1 MKTRRWAMQPVSDRY
16 GRKPPHLARSF
27 FSFGIP
33 TKDWYVVIFAPP
45 ESRSYAECKIKPATC
60 PITSVLAYNGGG
72 GNPPSGGIHVV
83 TETKRRNSAF
93 AGGAVSDSRFHW
105 DRLRSAL
112 PKDHCALCVD
122 SRESLRE

>member
-1 MKTRRWAMQPVSDRY
+1 MQPVSGRY

-33 TKDWYVVIFAPP
+33 TKDWSVVILPHLSQGHTPNAKSNRQHARSLLFLRIMAMP
-45 ESRSYAECKIKPATC
+45 EIQPW
-60 PITSVLAYNGGG
+60 
-72 GNPPSGGIHVV
+72 GGIHVV

-93 AGGAVSDSRFHW
+93 SGAVSDSRFHE

-112 PKDHCALCVD
+112 PKDDCALCVD